1 MKHFGPTAGE
11 TASRIASAVR
21 RWDDRVIRTLR
32 PRIFAALAVGA
43 LAAVAASCGG
53 ESESESE
60 SAVGAAL
67 PGLEWVRTFSP
78 LDSQA
83 SKGTGPSCPSGKK
96 LTGAGGRI
104 DQFGTGKVGLDE
116 ITVYGAPSNVSVIG
130 VEVGAG
136 TSSNW
141 SVRAYGYCETDTVE
155 HRVELRKADSA
166 IDSSTLK
173 SATAVCSSG
182 KKVLGA
188 SGQIN
193 VSGAGTGKVVLSS
206 IAPSASSAT
215 ATGVETGGGTSL
227 NWYITAFAICGS
239 EAAIPGLQ
247 LVSAPSANDS
257 NAAKSVVA
265 YCPSGKKATGGG
277 GVITASAADKPSIV
291 LEGVG
296 LHGLSLDRVTAYGA
310 ETGAGTSNNWS
321 VTSYVICATP

>member
-1 MKHFGPTAGE
+1 MIKRPFPL
-11 TASRIASAVR
+11 I
-21 RWDDRVIRTLR
+21 LR
-32 PRIFAALAVGA
+32 ALAVGA

-53 ESESESE
+53 DSESQPETP
-60 SAVGAAL
+60 AVGAAL
-67 PGLEWVRTFSP
+67 PGLQWVRTFSA

-83 SKGTGPSCPSGKK
+83 SKGTGPSCPPGKK

-130 VEVGAG
+130 VEIGAG

-141 SVRAYGYCETDTVE
+141 SVRGYGYCETDTVE
-155 HRVELRKADSA
+155 HRVELKKADSA
-166 IDSSTLK
+166 VDSSTLK

-188 SGQIN
+188 GGQIN
-193 VSGAGTGKVVLSS
+193 VPGAGTGKIVLSS
-206 IAPSASSAT
+206 IAPAASSVT
-215 ATGVETGGGTSL
+215 ATGVETGGGTSE
-227 NWYITAFAICGS
+227 NWYLTAFAICGS
-239 EAAIPGLQ
+239 DAGIPGLQ

-277 GVITASAADKPSIV
+277 GVITASASDKPSIV